1 MRGMLLLCCMALA
14 LAGCRQSAGESLA
27 EAALEK
33 ATGHKV
39 DVDEDGGSVTIKTD
53 EGEMKI
59 HGGDNATLPANF
71 PKDVYLPAGY
81 AVESVMEVNRTQ
93 LIALKAPGEVARLYA
108 DARAAMEKQGWKQTM
123 AMQGSA
129 SDGLLAYEKD
139 GRKATVSFN
148 GEGAGE
154 PIAVGLQVMEAEP
167 DTAAQ

>member
-14 LAGCRQSAGESLA
+14 LAGCKKSAEENLA

-39 DVDEDGGSVTIKTD
+39 DVDKDGESITIKTD

-59 HGGDNATLPANF
+59 HSGDSATLPVNF
-71 PKDVYLPAGY
+71 PKDVYLPTGY
-81 AVESVMEVNRTQ
+81 AVESVMEVNKTQ
-93 LIALKAPGEVARLYA
+93 LVALKAPGEVAKLYA
-108 DARAAMEKQGWKQTM
+108 DARTAMEKQGWKQTM

-129 SDGLLAYEKD
+129 NEGLLAYEKD

-154 PIAVGLQVMEAEP
+154 PVSIGLQVMEAEAE
-167 DTAAQ
+167 TAAQ